1 MGEAPRQQKE
11 AQGSAPFKY
20 CHFVVKCTHVTLTY
34 WEMNLCK
41 IGTTPDKLLGLPSD
55 KPLNTESQCELI
67 VGCRNFEE
75 TTRKEKKF
83 AA

>member
-1 MGEAPRQQKE
+1 MLSFHCEM
-11 AQGSAPFKY
+11 
-20 CHFVVKCTHVTLTY
+20 HTNVMLTY

-41 IGTTPDKLLGLPSD
+41 MSKTPDKLLGLPSD
-55 KPLNTESQCELI
+55 KPLNNESQRELI